1 MVIPAGFRGVFEV
14 VEPVRKHYVI
24 VERRRLSTCWRGATA
39 P

>member
-24 VERRRLSTCWRGATA
+24 VERAAG
-39 P
+39 